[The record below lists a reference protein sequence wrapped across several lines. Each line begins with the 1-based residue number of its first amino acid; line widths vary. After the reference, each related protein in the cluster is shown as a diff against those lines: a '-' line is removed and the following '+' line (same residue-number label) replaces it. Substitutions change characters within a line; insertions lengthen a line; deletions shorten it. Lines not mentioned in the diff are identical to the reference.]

1 MCTILKKKYKSTSW
15 YTSYASAAIHF
26 TLKFASCPFCICKN
40 MIILISLTND
50 DTMIPSKGEMVDNT
64 VATRWN
70 KTQKAYRENFINYA
84 G

>member
-1 MCTILKKKYKSTSW
+1 
-15 YTSYASAAIHF
+15 
-26 TLKFASCPFCICKN
+26 

-50 DTMIPSKGEMVDNT
+50 DTMIPSKGEMVDNI

-70 KTQKAYRENFINYA
+70 KTQKEYRENFINYA